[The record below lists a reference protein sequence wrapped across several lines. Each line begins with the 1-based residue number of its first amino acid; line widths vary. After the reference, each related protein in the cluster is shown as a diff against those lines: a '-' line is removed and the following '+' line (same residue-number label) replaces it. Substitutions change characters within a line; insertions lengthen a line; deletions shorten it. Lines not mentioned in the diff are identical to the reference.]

1 MLVYRIKSDSGVTWE
16 WEVEESE
23 EQAKKAHRQLR
34 RIIRTELDNNKE
46 KGFEV
51 TINGSNKE
59 LVERYQQKAENYI
72 SKQKGQKVTKT
83 KKATYDKTDLEMLL
97 DEGVY
102 EKIITAF
109 KEGNLT
115 VMEARVMN
123 WLLKEGF
130 YAEYGLS
137 DVVVQDI
144 ANGLDINVKS
154 VKGVVGSLTKKDY
167 LYTMEMDGLD
177 VVYATDEGY
186 QLADDYEERWG

>member
-34 RIIRTELDNNKE
+34 RIIRTELGNNKE

-130 YAEYGLS
+130 YAEYGFS